1 MRIPLWLE
9 WSWKSLI
16 CRMQCQLQQKE
27 SLALSFYVYLY
38 VFVSNIVESV
48 LGSFV
53 MMLRI
58 RQLFQALR
66 WLPWKGWN
74 LAACLQ
80 VPLNSP
86 ITSVKP
92 QGLHPASLWKAW
104 DHLGIL
110 TIIFGILFCPD
121 LFFSGYVF
129 SASKPFLICNE
140 LTLFHANKTGL
151 CCAGDTCLTHV
162 TTLPNSSSLHCS
174 FFPSES
180 SSS

>member
-66 WLPWKGWN
+66 WLPWKG
-74 LAACLQ
+74 
-80 VPLNSP
+80 
-86 ITSVKP
+86 
-92 QGLHPASLWKAW
+92 
-104 DHLGIL
+104 
-110 TIIFGILFCPD
+110 
-121 LFFSGYVF
+121 
-129 SASKPFLICNE
+129 
-140 LTLFHANKTGL
+140 
-151 CCAGDTCLTHV
+151 
-162 TTLPNSSSLHCS
+162 
-174 FFPSES
+174 
-180 SSS
+180 